1 MDFYRPTS
9 VAEAVSLLTQH
20 DGARCLA
27 GGATLVAMMNAGL
40 VEPSGL
46 VSLADLRDLTGI
58 TVSPDGSVQIGA
70 MTRHVETSR
79 SSVFRG
85 GQRVLPAAAVKIANV
100 PVRNMGTIG
109 GSLAFADPAADYLP
123 ALAAIDAA
131 IEVASG
137 SGPRTVPINE
147 LIVDWYTT
155 VLDPADIITRV
166 VVPPAPEGSVGVFEK
181 LERTAGD
188 FAVASVA
195 VILAMEHDVCRVA
208 RVAIGACAA
217 GPVRRSEAETVLEG
231 SRLEDAAIE
240 AAGDMLAAAC
250 DPVDDVRASADY
262 RRRVIPRLLAKTIRR
277 ARAAIG
283 DEP

>member
-1 MDFYRPTS
+1 MNFYRPTS

-20 DGARCLA
+20 DGAHCLA

-70 MTRHVETSR
+70 MTRHAETSR
-79 SSVFRG
+79 SRAFRA
-85 GQRVLPAAAVKIANV
+85 GQKVLPAAAGKIANV

-123 ALAAIDAA
+123 ALVVIDAT
-131 IEVASG
+131 IEVASV
-137 SGPRTVPINE
+137 SGPRTLAINE

-155 VLDPADIITRV
+155 MLGAADIITRV

-195 VILAMEHDVCRVA
+195 VILAMEHDVCRIA
-208 RVAIGACAA
+208 RVAIGACAP
-217 GPVRRSEAETVLEG
+217 GPVRLREAETVLEG
-231 SRLEDAAIE
+231 SRLEDAAIQ
-240 AAGDMLAAAC
+240 AAGDILAAAC

-277 ARAAIG
+277 ARAVIG
-283 DEP
+283 EEP